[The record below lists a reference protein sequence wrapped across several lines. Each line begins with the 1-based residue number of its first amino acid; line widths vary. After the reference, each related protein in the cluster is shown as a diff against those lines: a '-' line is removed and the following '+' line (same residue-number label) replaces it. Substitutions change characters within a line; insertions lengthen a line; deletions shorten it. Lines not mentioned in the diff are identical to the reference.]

1 MLANSFATT
10 LEPFVKG
17 AETLQRLAGLQMF
30 SDTLNSLGG
39 IFSRVAVLG
48 IDAIEA
54 VASFTGRSLI
64 TAARLFF
71 MASFDRTMASAT

>member
-30 SDTLNSLGG
+30 SDTLNSLDG

-54 VASFTGRSLI
+54 VASFTGRWLI
-64 TAARLFF
+64 RAARLI
-71 MASFDRTMASAT
+71 FDGEL